1 MVDRLDQWTSP
12 TGSVTV
18 EIPEAIRQKLLDGS
32 LILRVELGPMLRKSE
47 ASEAP
52 AAIAW
57 TVESMRMDVKASI
70 PSNP

>member
-1 MVDRLDQWTSP
+1 
-12 TGSVTV
+12 V
-18 EIPEAIRQKLLDGS
+18 ELPEAIRQKLLDGS

-47 ASEAP
+47 SSEAP